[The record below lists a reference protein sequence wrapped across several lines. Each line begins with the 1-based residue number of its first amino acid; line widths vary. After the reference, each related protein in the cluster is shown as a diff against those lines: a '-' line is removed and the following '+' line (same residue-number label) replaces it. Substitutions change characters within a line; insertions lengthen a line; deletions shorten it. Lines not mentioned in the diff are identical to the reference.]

1 MYLLPSPS
9 PSLIILALASLFCC
23 LVVLKIL
30 IMRKR
35 SKKIMEGFPGPPVHW
50 LFGHVNEFHQDGHD
64 LEKII
69 QWSDRYPYAFP
80 LWFGPSLS
88 ILNIHHPS
96 YVKTL
101 LTTTEPKD
109 DYAYKF
115 FIPWLGDGLLV
126 SAGQKWFRHRRLL
139 TPGFHYDVL
148 KPYIKLISDS
158 TKVMLDKWDVY
169 AKSEESFE
177 LFQHVSLM
185 TLDSIMKCAFSCSS
199 DCQTDR
205 GKNPYIQAVYDLC
218 HLVNLRFRMFPYH
231 NKIIFHL
238 SPHGYQFRKAAS
250 IAHSHTVHHLKQR
263 QDLKKMTDSPEKTRQ
278 APHGTDVIRKRKAVL
293 KMEREQGLVKNKR
306 YLDFL
311 DILLSAR
318 DEHEQGLSDE
328 DIRAEVDTFM
338 FEGHDTTASG
348 VSWIFYNLA
357 CNPEHQEKCR
367 EEILQT
373 LDGRDTFEWEDLN
386 KIPYTTMCIKES
398 LRLCPPVPGISRKL
412 TKPLTFFDGRTVPEG
427 VIIGVSIYGTHM
439 NSTIW
444 ENPYKFDP
452 LRFLPENV
460 AARSPHAFVP
470 FSAGPRNC
478 IGQNFAMNEM
488 KVAVAQTLRKFR
500 LIKDPN
506 HTPKMIPQVVLRSV
520 NGIHIK
526 IKAV

>member
-1 MYLLPSPS
+1 MQLYASFPL
-9 PSLIILALASLFCC
+9 SLESLSVKHVFALALLVC
-23 LVVLKIL
+23 LAIVVKLL
-30 IMRKR
+30 VMRR
-35 SKKIMEGFPGPPVHW
+35 RGMRTMEPFPGPPAHW
-50 LFGHVNEFHQDGHD
+50 LIGHVKEFRQDGHD
-64 LEKII
+64 LEKIMK
-69 QWSDRYPYAFP
+69 WSGQYPFAFP

-126 SAGQKWFRHRRLL
+126 STGQKWFRHRRLL

-148 KPYIKLISDS
+148 KPYVKLVSDS
-158 TKVMLDKWDVY
+158 TKVMLGKWEVY
-169 AKSEESFE
+169 AKSGESFE
-177 LFQHVSLM
+177 LFQHASLM
-185 TLDSIMKCAFSCSS
+185 TLDSIMKCAFSFNSN
-199 DCQTDR
+199 CQTDS
-205 GKNPYIQAVYDLC
+205 GTNPYIQAVYDLC
-218 HLVNLRFRMFPYH
+218 HMVNVRFRVFPYH
-231 NKIIFHL
+231 SKAIFHL
-238 SPHGYQFRKAAS
+238 SPHGYKFRKAAR
-250 IAHSHTVHHLKQR
+250 IAHNHTA
-263 QDLKKMTDSPEKTRQ
+263 E
-278 APHGTDVIRKRKAVL
+278 VIRKRKEVL
-293 KMEREQGLVKNKR
+293 KIEKEQGIVKNKR

-318 DEHEQGLSDE
+318 DEHQQGLSDE

-348 VSWIFYNLA
+348 ISWIFYNLA

-367 EEILQT
+367 EEILQV
-373 LDGRDTFEWEDLN
+373 LDGKDTVDWEDLN

-412 TKPLTFFDGRTVPEG
+412 TKPLTFFDGRTAPEG
-427 VIIGVSIYGTHM
+427 CTIGVSIYGIHM
-439 NSTIW
+439 NASVW
-444 ENPYKFDP
+444 ENPYVFDP

-460 AARSPHAFVP
+460 AERSPHAFVP

-488 KVAVAQTLRKFR
+488 KVTVALTLKKYR
-500 LIKDPN
+500 LIKDPQ
-506 HTPKMIPQVVLRSV
+506 HTPKMIPQVVLRSL

-526 IKAV
+526 IKPVEKDS

>member
-1 MYLLPSPS
+1 MLLYGISPFVLS
-9 PSLIILALASLFCC
+9 VNHVFALIFLAC
-23 LVVLKIL
+23 LLTVVKLL
-30 IMRKR
+30 IVRRKGV
-35 SKKIMEGFPGPPVHW
+35 KTMERFPGPPAHW
-50 LFGHVNEFHQDGHD
+50 LFGHVKEFRQDGHD
-64 LEKII
+64 LEKIVKWMELY
-69 QWSDRYPYAFP
+69 QFAFP
-80 LWFGPSLS
+80 LWFGPSLAV
-88 ILNIHHPS
+88 LNIHHPS
-96 YVKTL
+96 YVKTI

-148 KPYIKLISDS
+148 KPYVKLISDS
-158 TKVMLDKWDVY
+158 TKVMLDKWEVHSR
-169 AKSEESFE
+169 SEESFE
-177 LFQHVSLM
+177 LFKHVSLM
-185 TLDSIMKCAFSCSS
+185 TLDSIMKCAFSCNSN
-199 DCQTDR
+199 CQTDS
-205 GKNPYIQAVYDLC
+205 GTNPYIQAVFDLC
-218 HLVNLRFRMFPYH
+218 HLVNLRFRVFPYH
-231 NKIIFHL
+231 SKAIFHL
-238 SPHGYQFRKAAS
+238 SPHGYRFRKAAS
-250 IAHSHTVHHLKQR
+250 IAHNHTA
-263 QDLKKMTDSPEKTRQ
+263 E
-278 APHGTDVIRKRKAVL
+278 VIRKRKEVL
-293 KMEREQGLVKNKR
+293 KMEEEQGIVKNRR

-318 DEHEQGLSDE
+318 DEHQQGLSDE

-348 VSWIFYNLA
+348 ISWIFYNLA

-367 EEILQT
+367 QEIQQA
-373 LDGRDTFEWEDLN
+373 LDGKDTLEWEDLN

-398 LRLCPPVPGISRKL
+398 LRLHPPVPGISRKL

-427 VIIGVSIYGTHM
+427 CTIGVSIYGIHM
-439 NSTIW
+439 NSTVW

-460 AARSPHAFVP
+460 ANRSPHAFVP

-488 KVAVAQTLRKFR
+488 KVAVALTLKRYY
-500 LIKDPN
+500 LIKDPD
-506 HTPKMIPQVVLRSV
+506 HTPKMIPQVVLRSL

-526 IKAV
+526 IKPVEND